1 MIKIYHYD
9 FCNKREKIVKV
20 KFNEHLS
27 VAMDLWPSGDVDQF
41 LVDFGQRIL
50 LDKWINFYAN
60 RYDRTP
66 IRSNFQT
73 LGTNAPETVCYDESK
88 LLNSHGDTVS
98 TNFAIW
104 SEAWSENNELYR
116 ASIIVF
122 H

>member
-9 FCNKREKIVKV
+9 FCNKREKTVKI
-20 KFNEHLS
+20 KFNEHLLA
-27 VAMDLWPSGDVDQF
+27 AMDLWPSGDVDQF
-41 LVDFGQRIL
+41 LNDFGQRIL

-60 RYDRTP
+60 RYPQTP
-66 IRSNFQT
+66 IPT
-73 LGTNAPETVCYDESK
+73 HETNAPETVCYDQSK

-116 ASIIVF
+116 ASIVVF